1 MEVEDERFG
10 ITSPLFVF
18 GIIGLYLL
26 FVYQIGPRLVIKS
39 VWSAWKNV
47 KWIWN
52 NINLLPQY
60 WRPTKII
67 LYTDIFNT

>member
-39 VWSAWKNV
+39 VWK
-47 KWIWN
+47 
-52 NINLLPQY
+52 
-60 WRPTKII
+60 KIV
-67 LYTDIFNT
+67 